1 MSSLAPPNPDLWA
14 TPDLVHVAILRVVRP
29 EREMEFEARIREFF
43 EEAARQPGVCGAYLI
58 RPIAGSNAREYG
70 ILRSFRSAEERD
82 RFYASDLYRNW
93 NEAVGPL
100 VEGAPRREPI
110 HGLEAFFRHVD
121 PPPRWKMAVLTWIG
135 VNPAVYIFSKAVP
148 ALVPELPF
156 VATFLAV
163 NALVVASLAWCFMP
177 ILTKIF
183 VPWLQPNRT

>member
-1 MSSLAPPNPDLWA
+1 MSSVALPTQDVCAAPE
-14 TPDLVHVAILRVVRP
+14 LVHVAILRVVRP
-29 EREMEFEARIREFF
+29 GREMDFEARIREFF

-58 RPIAGSNAREYG
+58 RPIAGSDAREYG
-70 ILRSFRSAEERD
+70 ILRSFRSPEERD

-93 NEAVGPL
+93 NESVGPL

-148 ALVPELPF
+148 ALVPQLPL
-156 VATFLAV
+156 VATFLVV
-163 NALVVASLAWCFMP
+163 NALVVASLTWCFMP
-177 ILTKIF
+177 ILARIF
-183 VPWLQPNRT
+183 ASWLQPKRT